1 MHNTKRFV
9 MHHIPSQNRNQ
20 IQMLCL
26 EQCVEKE
33 SFVRVIDA
41 FVDLIDLKSF
51 GFKHVTTNEEGRPP
65 YHPATLL
72 KLYLYGYRY
81 GIRSSRKLEY
91 QSKFNL
97 EVKWLL
103 CGQTPSNRTIDY
115 FRKEY
120 AEAFTNVFRKFV
132 FLLKEMGLVE
142 GKTIAVD
149 SFKIRAQNSLK
160 NNFNIAKIKRHK
172 EYIDNRIA
180 EFKRDLDEAQNQ
192 EEKAELRQKIETQK
206 KRKAKYETIETQL
219 IESEQEQISL
229 TDSDARAVIL
239 HRNIVQVGYTIQ
251 AAVDAKNKLITNL
264 ETGQVNDTRALAPI
278 ALDTKNLLKV
288 EQINILADKGY
299 HTGDQLQQCA
309 DANIQTFVSPKDSS
323 SSDDDIFPISRFIYN
338 ADSDLYTCPA
348 GQQLR
353 TNNVWYKNSS
363 KGRSPAFRFKRYVT
377 PYCKDCTM
385 RSRCTKGKQ
394 NGRAIDRSEYADVI
408 AQNAARVNQ
417 SPDYYRL
424 RQQLAEHPM
433 GTMKRHWGFDH
444 VLVRGKKQVLGE
456 VSLIFTC
463 YNLIRCIRIL
473 GHQGFHEILEKARK
487 QPKNDSKQPCLG
499 KIMPFYARINLI
511 PAA

>member
-1 MHNTKRFV
+1 
-9 MHHIPSQNRNQ
+9 MHHISGQERNQ

-26 EQCVEKE
+26 EQCIEKD
-33 SFVRVIDA
+33 SFVRAIDV

-91 QSKFNL
+91 QAKYNL
-97 EVKWLL
+97 EVRWLL
-103 CGQTPSNRTIDY
+103 CEQTPSNRTIDY

-120 AEAFTNVFRKFV
+120 AEAFTDVFRKFV
-132 FLLKEMGLVE
+132 WLLKEMGLVE

-160 NNFNIAKIKRHK
+160 NNFNSAKIKRHK

-180 EFKRDLDEAQNQ
+180 EFERDLNEAHIQ

-206 KRKAKYETIETQL
+206 KRKEKYETIEKQL
-219 IESEQEQISL
+219 SESEQEQISL
-229 TDSDARAVIL
+229 TDPDARAVIL
-239 HRNIVQVGYTIQ
+239 HRNIVQVGYAIQ

-264 ETGQVNDTRALAPI
+264 ETGQVNDTRALALI
-278 ALDTKNLLKV
+278 ALNTKTLLQV
-288 EQINILADKGY
+288 EQMDILADKGY

-338 ADSDLYTCPA
+338 PHSDTYTCPG

-353 TNNVWYKNSS
+353 TNNVWHKKLSG
-363 KGRSPAFRFKRYVT
+363 KGRSPAFHFKRYVT
-377 PYCKDCTM
+377 HYCKFCPL

-394 NGRAIDRSEYADVI
+394 NGRAIDRSQYAEVI

-424 RQQLAEHPM
+424 RQQLAEHPW
-433 GTMKRHWGFDH
+433 GTMKRQWAFDH
-444 VLVRGKKQVLGE
+444 VLVRGKTQVLGE

-463 YNLIRCIRIL
+463 YNLIRCIKIL
-473 GHQGFHEILEKARK
+473 GQQGFLEMLNKSREHSIYD
-487 QPKNDSKQPCLG
+487 PKWPYSSQFVPLYP
-499 KIMPFYARINLI
+499 KINITW
-511 PAA
+511 AA

>member
-9 MHHIPSQNRNQ
+9 MHHIPSQDRNQ

-26 EQCVEKE
+26 EQIVEKD
-33 SFVRVIDA
+33 SFVRAIDA

-51 GFKHVTTNEEGRPP
+51 GFNHVTTNEEGRPP

-91 QSKFNL
+91 QAKYNL

-103 CGQTPSNRTIDY
+103 CEQTPSNRTIDY

-120 AEAFTNVFRKFV
+120 AEAFTDVFRKFV
-132 FLLKEMGLVE
+132 YLLKELGLVE

-172 EYIDNRIA
+172 EYINNRIA
-180 EFKRDLDEAQNQ
+180 EFERDLDEAQNQ
-192 EEKAELRQKIETQK
+192 EEKAQLRQKIETQK
-206 KRKAKYETIETQL
+206 KRKAKHETIETQL
-219 IESEQEQISL
+219 AESEQQQVSL
-229 TDSDARAVIL
+229 TDPDARAVIL

-278 ALDTKNLLKV
+278 AIDTKALLKV
-288 EQINILADKGY
+288 EQIDILADKGY
-299 HTGDQLQQCA
+299 HTGDQLQKCA
-309 DANIQTFVSPKDSS
+309 DANIQTFVAPKDSS

-338 ADSDLYTCPA
+338 PHSDIYTCPA
-348 GQQLR
+348 GQQLI
-353 TNNVWYKNSS
+353 TNNVWHKYSS

-377 PYCKDCTM
+377 TYCKNCPL

-394 NGRAIDRSEYADVI
+394 NGRAIDRSEYAEVI

-417 SPDYYRL
+417 NPDYYRM
-424 RQQLAEHPM
+424 RQQLAEHPW
-433 GTMKRHWGFDH
+433 GTMKRQWGFDH

-456 VSLIFTC
+456 TSLIFTC
-463 YNLIRCIRIL
+463 YNLIRCIKIL
-473 GHQGFHEILEKARK
+473 GQKGFLEMLNKSRKHSINDPKWPYSRQIVPEYPKINILW
-487 QPKNDSKQPCLG
+487 
-499 KIMPFYARINLI
+499 
-511 PAA
+511 AA